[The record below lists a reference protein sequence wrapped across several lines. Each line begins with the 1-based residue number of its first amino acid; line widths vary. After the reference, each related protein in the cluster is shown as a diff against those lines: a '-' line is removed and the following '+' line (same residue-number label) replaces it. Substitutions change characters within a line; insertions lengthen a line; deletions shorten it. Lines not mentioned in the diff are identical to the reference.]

1 MGITLISPVT
11 SRAAETSEPTMQA
24 TTESASTETTTE
36 VPVTTEVQVAPSED
50 VLFDHFYDTGI
61 LPATLQS
68 KDFSSCE
75 LLVAAD
81 PIIFTKNTTVL
92 SAYNGVYLLRFSS
105 PEEAMYAY
113 SYYYDKVELIDINAV
128 IFQTSDDEHYEEV
141 QADLSDL
148 NQGDD
153 ALSEASTLPDVD
165 LKKNTIALVDTGCE
179 GTNVT
184 QSVSVLGGE
193 SKDDNGHGT
202 RMYDVIVEENPDAEI
217 LSIKA
222 LDKDGK
228 AQVSD
233 IYAAIT
239 YAVDNK
245 ADIINLSISAMATR
259 DSAIVE
265 DAIKDAVNKGITV
278 VGAAGNAGRDA
289 RFYVPGKIDEAV
301 IVGACD
307 ENGEKIKISN
317 FGQSV
322 DFNVTASS
330 TSEATARFSGIVSKD
345 GMDGL
350 KINEEKIFATDYVV
364 ATSTDAEKT
373 TEASETLTTETV
385 TTEATESATTEREE
399 SATSESLTTEENAV
413 DTTVETTE
421 VSTRTDADGSKWDIK
436 GLIDN
441 YSDTGEQALSVTGYI
456 SINGR
461 GFYVGDPV
469 SNPKWRDLKSLEGF
483 VRKLF
488 EKTIPVMREAIAN
501 IKSVSDDETC
511 NLGVCYKE
519 ILDDIDISS
528 DIGTKLYEFACKQ
541 AENRSCTKLELL
553 FEVLDMAGF
562 INKLCLDSKKK
573 EIPDYAVKNCERK
586 IGKIFDSKVCREV
599 FGW

>member
-1 MGITLISPVT
+1 MRKKVTQRLVSGVLCLVMGITLISPVT
-11 SRAAETSEPTMQA
+11 SRAAETSEPTTQA
-24 TTESASTETTTE
+24 TTESVSTETTTE

-153 ALSEASTLPDVD
+153 ALAEASALPDVD

-330 TSEATARFSGIVSKD
+330 TSEAAFAFKEVVIIFIEKEPQQNHYIV
-345 GMDGL
+345 
-350 KINEEKIFATDYVV
+350 IIIFF
-364 ATSTDAEKT
+364 
-373 TEASETLTTETV
+373 
-385 TTEATESATTEREE
+385 R
-399 SATSESLTTEENAV
+399 
-413 DTTVETTE
+413 
-421 VSTRTDADGSKWDIK
+421 
-436 GLIDN
+436 
-441 YSDTGEQALSVTGYI
+441 
-456 SINGR
+456 
-461 GFYVGDPV
+461 
-469 SNPKWRDLKSLEGF
+469 
-483 VRKLF
+483 RKLF
-488 EKTIPVMREAIAN
+488 I
-501 IKSVSDDETC
+501 
-511 NLGVCYKE
+511 Y
-519 ILDDIDISS
+519 
-528 DIGTKLYEFACKQ
+528 F
-541 AENRSCTKLELL
+541 
-553 FEVLDMAGF
+553 
-562 INKLCLDSKKK
+562 LCFFGNDLRRRLKK
-573 EIPDYAVKNCERK
+573 
-586 IGKIFDSKVCREV
+586 
-599 FGW
+599 

>member
-1 MGITLISPVT
+1 MRKKVTQRLVSGVLCLAMGITLISPVT
-11 SRAAETSEPTMQA
+11 SRAAETSEPTTQA

-228 AQVSD
+228 AQICGVKMV
-233 IYAAIT
+233 YNT
-239 YAVDNK
+239 PPVLK
-245 ADIINLSISAMATR
+245 KQR
-259 DSAIVE
+259 
-265 DAIKDAVNKGITV
+265 
-278 VGAAGNAGRDA
+278 
-289 RFYVPGKIDEAV
+289 
-301 IVGACD
+301 
-307 ENGEKIKISN
+307 
-317 FGQSV
+317 
-322 DFNVTASS
+322 
-330 TSEATARFSGIVSKD
+330 
-345 GMDGL
+345 
-350 KINEEKIFATDYVV
+350 KINTLSSVFIKNGILITSTRAPLTTGRRRLRIKGRKLRDRECVVEQV
-364 ATSTDAEKT
+364 ATEHAAYVCVDAKMWHKE
-373 TEASETLTTETV
+373 
-385 TTEATESATTEREE
+385 
-399 SATSESLTTEENAV
+399 
-413 DTTVETTE
+413 
-421 VSTRTDADGSKWDIK
+421 
-436 GLIDN
+436 DN
-441 YSDTGEQALSVTGYI
+441 T
-456 SINGR
+456 
-461 GFYVGDPV
+461 
-469 SNPKWRDLKSLEGF
+469 
-483 VRKLF
+483 
-488 EKTIPVMREAIAN
+488 
-501 IKSVSDDETC
+501 
-511 NLGVCYKE
+511 
-519 ILDDIDISS
+519 
-528 DIGTKLYEFACKQ
+528 
-541 AENRSCTKLELL
+541 
-553 FEVLDMAGF
+553 
-562 INKLCLDSKKK
+562 
-573 EIPDYAVKNCERK
+573 
-586 IGKIFDSKVCREV
+586 
-599 FGW
+599 